1 MGFWFWFFIYH
12 AIALG
17 ALVLYAFVGLQ
28 LLQKLRAFEAPA
40 KKLEQLAAKLQKTS
54 KAEVTVDS
62 PVAALEQSE
71 QAVSR
76 RQKEIAK
83 ARKAKKET
91 KERRLVDRLKHL
103 EIDESR
109 LRK

>member
-1 MGFWFWFFIYH
+1 MGFWFWFFIYL

>member
-1 MGFWFWFFIYH
+1 MGFWFWFFVYL

-17 ALVLYAFVGLQ
+17 ALVIYGFVGLK
-28 LLQKLRAFEAPA
+28 LLKKLQGFEAPA
-40 KKLEQLAAKLQKTS
+40 KRLALLAEKLEKTS
-54 KAEVTVDS
+54 KAEVTVES
-62 PVAALEQSE
+62 PVAALDQTE

-76 RQKEIAK
+76 RQNQIAK
-83 ARKAKKET
+83 ARKAKKES
-91 KERRLVDRLKHL
+91 KERRLVARLKHL

>member
-1 MGFWFWFFIYH
+1 MGFWFWFFIYL

-17 ALVLYAFVGLQ
+17 ALVIYAFVGLQ
-28 LLQKLRAFEAPA
+28 LLQKLKAFEAPA
-40 KKLEQLAAKLQKTS
+40 KKLAELAAKLEETS
-54 KAEVTVDS
+54 KAEVTVES
-62 PVAALEQSE
+62 PVAALDQTE

-76 RQKEIAK
+76 RQNQIAK

-103 EIDESR
+103 DIDESR

>member
-1 MGFWFWFFIYH
+1 MGFWFWFFIYL

-17 ALVLYAFVGLQ
+17 ALVIYAFVGLQ
-28 LLQKLRAFEAPA
+28 LLQKLKAFEAPA
-40 KKLEQLAAKLQKTS
+40 KKLAELAAKLEETS
-54 KAEVTVDS
+54 KAEVTVES
-62 PVAALEQSE
+62 PVAALDQTE

-76 RQKEIAK
+76 RQNQIAK

-91 KERRLVDRLKHL
+91 KERSLVDRLKHL
-103 EIDESR
+103 DIDESR